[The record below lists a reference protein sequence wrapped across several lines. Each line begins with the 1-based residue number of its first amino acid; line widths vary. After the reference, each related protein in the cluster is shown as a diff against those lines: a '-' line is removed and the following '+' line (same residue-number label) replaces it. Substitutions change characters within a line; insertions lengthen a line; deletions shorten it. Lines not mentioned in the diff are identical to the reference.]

1 MPIHES
7 KDSNGYYFQWGYHGK
22 KYYYSPTIK
31 QSRINAYNKSLR
43 QARAIYSSGYKE
55 K

>member
-7 KDSNGYYFQWGYHGK
+7 KDRDGYYFQWGNHGK
-22 KYYYSPTIK
+22 KYYYNPYNQK
-31 QSRINAYNKSLR
+31 SRAIAYNKSLR